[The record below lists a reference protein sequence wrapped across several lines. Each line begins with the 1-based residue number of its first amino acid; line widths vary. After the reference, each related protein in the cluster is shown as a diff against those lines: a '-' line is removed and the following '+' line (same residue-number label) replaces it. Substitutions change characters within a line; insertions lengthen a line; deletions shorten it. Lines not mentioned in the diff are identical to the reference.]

1 MQIDASNPPHGRS
14 FASVFTSIWWLKTLV
29 LPYYFLINTRIS
41 GTVGKNT
48 PSKEP
53 PHAFSP

>member
-1 MQIDASNPPHGRS
+1 M
-14 FASVFTSIWWLKTLV
+14 SIWWLKTLV

-53 PHAFSP
+53 HAFFPDEMKNDSKKSISKNGGKC

>member
-1 MQIDASNPPHGRS
+1 M
-14 FASVFTSIWWLKTLV
+14 SIWWLKTLV

-53 PHAFSP
+53 HAFSPIDER